1 MLTFTLYLFT
11 VLLLTTIATTAAP
24 YTPTFYVLLNCGSST
39 NTTDSNGRN
48 WDGDVLS
55 KFSLSNTSPN
65 TSSPSTAS
73 HQDPSVPQVPFM
85 TARIFHSP
93 FTYTFPVTAGPKF
106 LRLYFYPTTYSD
118 LDLDPTQ
125 SFFSVTSN
133 HYTLL
138 NNFSAFLT
146 VSSIKPPV
154 ASLIKEFI
162 LNFRDNQTLLNI
174 TFSPSPNSYAFIN
187 GIELLSMPDKL
198 YMHGNDEAITR
209 AGVDYPYYFDS
220 STVLETLYRLN
231 VGGNTVSVND
241 DTGMFRTWE
250 LDDLY
255 IIGGLGVSTRGNGPI
270 HYGSATPAYTAPEMV
285 YNTARLMGNLSL
297 HYNLTWSFGVDSG
310 FDYLVRLH
318 FCDFTVDG
326 TKINQRVFTIYLNSQ
341 TAEYKAD
348 VIFWSG
354 GNSIPVY
361 RDYVVRVPDVGGRRI
376 KQDLWL
382 EMHPN
387 VEDKPELY
395 DAILNGVELFKL
407 NRSDGILAGPN
418 PDLVVSETPEP
429 KRKIPVTSTGKRSLL
444 IGVIVGG
451 VIGGI
456 VAMSILGFLIF
467 RRRQRVKDF
476 SKSVTKS
483 SWVPISVA
491 SRSTKSIK
499 TVASLPS
506 DLCRHFSL
514 AEIKSA
520 TRNFDDNFV
529 IGTGGFGNVYKGFI
543 ENDTVVAIKRL
554 NPESSQGAH
563 EFQTEI
569 IMLSRLRHLHLVSLI
584 GYCADDGEMILV
596 YDYMAHGTLRDHLYK
611 SNNAPLSWNQ
621 RLQIAIGAARGL
633 HYLHTGVQQ
642 MIIHRDVK
650 STNILLDEKWVAK
663 VSDFGLSK
671 MGPVGMSKN
680 HVSTVVKGSFGYV
693 DPEYYRRQQLTDKS
707 DVYSFG
713 VVLLELLCAR
723 SPIIPSLPKEQV
735 SLAQWGRYCYRK
747 GTLDR
752 IVDPSVWGQ
761 IAPECLKK
769 FGEIANSCLHD
780 LGIERPSMND
790 VVWGLEF
797 ALQLQETADRNI
809 NGGDGFG
816 KMQVGGSLM
825 SPVPLRYGEVTT
837 TDDDDDVFSGSTEHV
852 AGSKSSGVS
861 SVTSAGQNVDKF
873 KIENV
878 FSELLNPNGR

>member
-11 VLLLTTIATTAAP
+11 VLRLTTIATTAAP

-146 VSSIKPPV
+146 VSSIQPPV

-162 LNFRDNQTLLNI
+162 LNFRGNQTLLNI

-220 STVLETLYRLN
+220 STVLETLYQLN

-250 LDDLY
+250 LDDSY
-255 IIGGLGVSTRGNGPI
+255 IIGGFGVSTRGNGPI

-285 YNTARLMGNLSL
+285 YNTARVMGNLCL

-318 FCDFTVDG
+318 FCDFTVEG
-326 TKINQRVFTIYLNSQ
+326 TKINQRVFTIYLNNQ
-341 TAEYKAD
+341 TAEDIAD

-382 EMHPN
+382 EMHPK
-387 VEDKPELY
+387 VEDKPELC
-395 DAILNGVELFKL
+395 DANLNGVELFKL
-407 NRSDGILAGPN
+407 NRSDGILARPN

-429 KRKIPVTSTGKRSLL
+429 KPKIPVTSTGKRSLL

-456 VAMSILGFLIF
+456 VAMSILGYVIF
-467 RRRQRVKDF
+467 REWRRVKGF
-476 SKSVTKS
+476 GT
-483 SWVPISVA
+483 ISVA
-491 SRSTKSIK
+491 SRSTESTKYH
-499 TVASLPS
+499 VLSLPS
-506 DLCRHFSL
+506 DLCRRFSL

-520 TRNFDDNFV
+520 TCNFDDNFV

-543 ENDTVVAIKRL
+543 DNDTAPIAVAVKRL
-554 NPESSQGAH
+554 NPESRQGAH

-569 IMLSRLRHLHLVSLI
+569 VMLSKLRHHHLVSLI
-584 GYCADDGEMILV
+584 GYCVDDGEMILV
-596 YDYMAHGTLRDHLYK
+596 YDYMARGTLRDHLYK
-611 SNNAPLSWNQ
+611 SNHPPLSWNQ
-621 RLQIAIGAARGL
+621 RLLISIGAARGL
-633 HYLHTGVQQ
+633 NYLHTGVKHT
-642 MIIHRDVK
+642 IIHRDVK
-650 STNILLDEKWVAK
+650 STNILLDEKWAAK
-663 VSDFGLSK
+663 LSDFGLSK
-671 MGPVGMSKN
+671 KGPIGMS
-680 HVSTVVKGSFGYV
+680 HVSTVVKGSFGYL
-693 DPEYYRRQQLTDKS
+693 DPEYYRLQQLTEKS
-707 DVYSFG
+707 DVYSFR

-723 SPIIPSLPKEQV
+723 LPIVTSLPRKQV
-735 SLAQWGRYCYRK
+735 NLVEWGRCCCRK
-747 GTLDR
+747 GNLDQ
-752 IVDPSVWGQ
+752 IVDPHLRGQ
-761 IAPECLKK
+761 IAPECLRK
-769 FGEIANSCLHD
+769 FGEIACSCLRDH
-780 LGIERPSMND
+780 GIERPSIND

-797 ALQLQETADRNI
+797 ALQLQEDVNRNI
-809 NGGDGFG
+809 SGGDEFG
-816 KMQVGGSLM
+816 KNNVMSVYGSPI
-825 SPVPLRYGEVTT
+825 SPSVPLRGYEETTT
-837 TDDDDDVFSGSTEHV
+837 TDDDVFFGPIEY
-852 AGSKSSGVS
+852 VS
-861 SVTSAGQNVDKF
+861 SSKG
-873 KIENV
+873 
-878 FSELLNPNGR
+878 S